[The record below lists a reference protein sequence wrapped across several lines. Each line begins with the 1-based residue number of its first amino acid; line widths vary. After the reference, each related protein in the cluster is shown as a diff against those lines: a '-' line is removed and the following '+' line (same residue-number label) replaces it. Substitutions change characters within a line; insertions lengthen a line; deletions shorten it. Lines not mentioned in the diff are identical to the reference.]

1 MSSKSWRRLSDIYN
15 IFDKDY
21 IVGTIKVLTFATVA
35 AVVKNRRRS
44 NHGIFDNEYIVVMA
58 PFLWFWVVLSR

>member
-35 AVVKNRRRS
+35 AVVKKKT
-44 NHGIFDNEYIVVMA
+44 GGVVTMVYSTTST
-58 PFLWFWVVLSR
+58 L